1 MKKIALELYSLKDVI
16 GMDIDGAFGKLAAM
30 GYDGVEF
37 AGFYGLDAVEIKRLL
52 HKHGLVPFS
61 SHVGKELLQQDTDQL
76 VAYHQAVGC
85 PALVVPSAPFESV
98 NSIGKF
104 ASFMENKAAAL
115 WKQGLRLGYHN
126 HSHEFRRFDGR
137 LGLDLFFE
145 QAPHVEMQLD
155 ICWCFHAGI
164 PITEYLQ
171 RHRSACTM
179 LHIKDMK
186 WEGGQAVMTPVGG
199 GEVDIPSVLHAADDI
214 DLLIVENEDTG
225 TDPFQDAKDSI
236 DYLRSIL

>member
-145 QAPHVEMQLD
+145 QAPP
-155 ICWCFHAGI
+155 CGNAAGHLLVF
-164 PITEYLQ
+164 PR
-171 RHRSACTM
+171 RHTDHRISAASSVC
-179 LHIKDMK
+179 LH
-186 WEGGQAVMTPVGG
+186 
-199 GEVDIPSVLHAADDI
+199 HAAYQGY
-214 DLLIVENEDTG
+214 EMG
-225 TDPFQDAKDSI
+225 RRAGCHDPC
-236 DYLRSIL
+236 RRG